1 MWIGDFHLDEARA
14 LDIGVPLESN
24 PETRREALAALTQ
37 ALQAEPV
44 RSALS
49 REGCGAPADAALEV
63 SNEHTFSVVL
73 PDDSGE
79 EQLWSGS
86 IDRLVLARLG
96 DDVVWAEV
104 LDYKTDILTEE
115 HLPDR
120 VEYYRPQLE
129 TYGRVV
135 AAQTGLAASEI
146 RLRVVFLELGRV
158 VEIQGEGG
166 D

>member
-1 MWIGDFHLDEARA
+1 MSGSCCRPTDW
-14 LDIGVPLESN
+14 LE
-24 PETRREALAALTQ
+24 RQGR
-37 ALQAEPV
+37 
-44 RSALS
+44 LS
-49 REGCGAPADAALEV
+49 EHPTLSEGCGAPADAALEV

-73 PDDSGE
+73 TDDSGE

-86 IDRLVLARLG
+86 IDRLVLGRLG
-96 DDVVWAEV
+96 DDIVWAEV

-135 AAQTGLAASEI
+135 AAQTGLPASEI
-146 RLRVVFLELGRV
+146 RLGVVFLELGRV
-158 VEIQGEGG
+158 VEILPPSE
-166 D
+166 